1 MGVVR
6 ISQEYFNVL
15 KTINSMM
22 KMKAGLIFKG
32 KGSDGQFTGKYY
44 FNGICDSAMIHVIA
58 TENDVDFDEPRL
70 QISSLPDFIKYADAT
85 GFPKCGIQVARERTV
100 RGLEYDNIIFTGKD
114 KDARI
119 GVADDSVY
127 ADKKYTKIFNEQ
139 LTLVAR
145 LGFNAD
151 ILHGIVKD
159 IKLIAS
165 CKALSFTVDPDLQCK
180 ILIKGSGT
188 QQITRKIDE
197 HCFFVEDDLQ
207 CLDAFANGKQ
217 RLFPSGSLR
226 FMDTIGGDVNIELR
240 RFKNSAN
247 DLMTMKGYIVKPGA
261 LLDSAN
267 KDKNAPRSEINVVV
281 ASSEFSVKIVSNVDY
296 FA

>member
-32 KGSDGQFTGKYY
+32 KGSDGQYTGKYY
-44 FNGICDSAMIHVIA
+44 FNGICDSAMVHVIA
-58 TENDVDFDEPRL
+58 TENDVCFDEPRL
-70 QISSLPDFIKYADAT
+70 QISSLPDFIKYAEAT
-85 GFPKCGIQVARERTV
+85 GFPKCEIKVARETTI
-100 RGLEYDNIIFTGKD
+100 RGLDYDNIIFVGKD

-127 ADKKYTKIFNEQ
+127 ADKKYMKIFNEQ
-139 LTLVAR
+139 LKLVAR
-145 LGFNAD
+145 LGFNSE
-151 ILHGIVKD
+151 ILRSIVKD

-165 CKALSFTVDPDLQCK
+165 CKALSITVTNDLQCRM
-180 ILIKGSGT
+180 LIKGSGT

-197 HCFFVEDDLQ
+197 HCFFVEDEAE
-207 CLDAFANGKQ
+207 CLDTFAGGRQ

-261 LLDSAN
+261 LLDPKN
-267 KDKNAPRSEINVVV
+267 TEKDAPRSEINIVV

>member
-1 MGVVR
+1 MGVIR

-32 KGSDGQFTGKYY
+32 KGSDGQYTGKYY
-44 FNGICDSAMIHVIA
+44 FNGICDSAMVHVIA
-58 TENDVDFDEPRL
+58 TENDVCFDEPRL
-70 QISSLPDFIKYADAT
+70 QISSLPDFIKYAEAT
-85 GFPKCGIQVARERTV
+85 GFPKCEIKVAREKTI
-100 RGLEYDNIIFTGKD
+100 RGLDYDNIIFVGKD

-127 ADKKYTKIFNEQ
+127 ADKKYMKIFNEQ
-139 LTLVAR
+139 LKLVAR
-145 LGFNAD
+145 LGFNAE
-151 ILHGIVKD
+151 ILRSIVKD

-165 CKALSFTVDPDLQCK
+165 CKALSITVTNDLQCRM
-180 ILIKGSGT
+180 LIKGSGT

-197 HCFFVEDDLQ
+197 HCFFVEDEAE
-207 CLDAFANGKQ
+207 CLDTFAGGRQ

-261 LLDSAN
+261 LLDPKN
-267 KDKNAPRSEINVVV
+267 TEKDAPRSEINIVV

-296 FA
+296 LA

>member
-32 KGSDGQFTGKYY
+32 KGSDGQYTGKYY
-44 FNGICDSAMIHVIA
+44 FNGICDSAMVHVIA
-58 TENDVDFDEPRL
+58 TENDVCFDEPRL
-70 QISSLPDFIKYADAT
+70 QISSLPDFIKYAEAT
-85 GFPKCGIQVARERTV
+85 GFPKCEIKVAREKTI
-100 RGLEYDNIIFTGKD
+100 RGLDYDNIIFVGKD

-127 ADKKYTKIFNEQ
+127 ADKKYMKIFNEQ
-139 LTLVAR
+139 LKLVAR
-145 LGFNAD
+145 LGFNAE
-151 ILHGIVKD
+151 ILRSIVKD

-165 CKALSFTVDPDLQCK
+165 CKALSITVTNDLQCRM
-180 ILIKGSGT
+180 LIKGSGT

-197 HCFFVEDDLQ
+197 HCFFVEDEAE
-207 CLDAFANGKQ
+207 CLDTFAGGRQ

-261 LLDSAN
+261 LLDPKN
-267 KDKNAPRSEINVVV
+267 TEKDAPRSEINIVV

>member
-1 MGVVR
+1 MV
-6 ISQEYFNVL
+6 
-15 KTINSMM
+15 
-22 KMKAGLIFKG
+22 
-32 KGSDGQFTGKYY
+32 
-44 FNGICDSAMIHVIA
+44 HVIA
-58 TENDVDFDEPRL
+58 TENDVCFDEPRL
-70 QISSLPDFIKYADAT
+70 QISSLPDFIKYAEAT
-85 GFPKCGIQVARERTV
+85 GFPKCEIKVAREKTI
-100 RGLEYDNIIFTGKD
+100 RGLDYDNIIFVGKD

-127 ADKKYTKIFNEQ
+127 ADKKYMKIFNEQ
-139 LTLVAR
+139 LKLVAR
-145 LGFNAD
+145 LGFNAE
-151 ILHGIVKD
+151 ILRSIVKD

-165 CKALSFTVDPDLQCK
+165 CKALSITVTNDLQCRM
-180 ILIKGSGT
+180 LIKGSGT

-197 HCFFVEDDLQ
+197 HCFFVEDEAE
-207 CLDAFANGKQ
+207 CLDTFAGGRQ

-261 LLDSAN
+261 LLDPKN
-267 KDKNAPRSEINVVV
+267 TEKDAPRSEINIVV

>member
-1 MGVVR
+1 MGVIR

-32 KGSDGQFTGKYY
+32 KGSDGQYTGKYY
-44 FNGICDSAMIHVIA
+44 FNGICDSAMVHVIA
-58 TENDVDFDEPRL
+58 TENDVCFDEPRL
-70 QISSLPDFIKYADAT
+70 QISSLPDFIKYAEAT
-85 GFPKCGIQVARERTV
+85 GFPKCEIKVAREKTI
-100 RGLEYDNIIFTGKD
+100 RGLDYDNIIFVGKD

-127 ADKKYTKIFNEQ
+127 ADKMYMKIFNEQ
-139 LTLVAR
+139 LKLVAR
-145 LGFNAD
+145 LGFNAE
-151 ILHGIVKD
+151 ILRSIVKD

-165 CKALSFTVDPDLQCK
+165 CKALSITVTNDLQCRM
-180 ILIKGSGT
+180 LIKGSGT

-197 HCFFVEDDLQ
+197 HCFFVEDEAE
-207 CLDAFANGKQ
+207 CLDTFAGGRQ

-261 LLDSAN
+261 LLDPKN
-267 KDKNAPRSEINVVV
+267 TEKDAPRSEINIVV

>member
-32 KGSDGQFTGKYY
+32 KGSDGQYTGKYY
-44 FNGICDSAMIHVIA
+44 FNGICDSAMVHVIA
-58 TENDVDFDEPRL
+58 TENDVCFDEPRL
-70 QISSLPDFIKYADAT
+70 QISSLPDFIKYAEAT
-85 GFPKCGIQVARERTV
+85 GFPKCEIKVAREKTI
-100 RGLEYDNIIFTGKD
+100 RGLDYDNIIFIGKD

-127 ADKKYTKIFNEQ
+127 ADKKYMKIFNEQ
-139 LTLVAR
+139 LKLVAR
-145 LGFNAD
+145 LGFNAE
-151 ILHGIVKD
+151 ILHSIVKD

-165 CKALSFTVDPDLQCK
+165 CKALSITVTNDLQCRM
-180 ILIKGSGT
+180 LIKGSGT

-197 HCFFVEDDLQ
+197 HCFFVEDEAE
-207 CLDAFANGKQ
+207 CLDTFAGGRQ

-261 LLDSAN
+261 LLDPKN
-267 KDKNAPRSEINVVV
+267 TEKDAPRSEINIVV

>member
-1 MGVVR
+1 MGVVH

-32 KGSDGQFTGKYY
+32 RGSDGQYTGQYY

-58 TENDVDFDEPRL
+58 SANDVSFDEPRL
-70 QISSLPDFIKYADAT
+70 QISSLPDFIKYAEST
-85 GFPKCGIQVARERTV
+85 GFPRCGIRVVRERTI
-100 RGLEYDNIIFTGKD
+100 RGMEYDNILFTGKD

-127 ADKKYTKIFNEQ
+127 ADKKYMKIFNEK
-139 LTLVAR
+139 LPLVAR
-145 LGFNAD
+145 LGFNSEM
-151 ILHGIVKD
+151 LHGIVKD
-159 IKLIAS
+159 VKLISS
-165 CKALSFTVDPDLQCK
+165 CKAISVTVNSDMQCSL
-180 ILIKGSGT
+180 LIKGSGT
-188 QQITRKIDE
+188 QQITRKVDD
-197 HCFFVEDDLQ
+197 HCFFVEDDSM
-207 CLDAFANGKQ
+207 CIDAFSGGKQ

-226 FMDTIGGDVNIELR
+226 FMDSIGGDVNIELR

-247 DLMTMKGYIVKPGA
+247 DIMTMKGYIVKPGA
-261 LLDSAN
+261 LIDPAN
-267 KDKNAPRSEINVVV
+267 SDKNAPRSDINVVV

>member
-32 KGSDGQFTGKYY
+32 KGSDGQYTGKYY
-44 FNGICDSAMIHVIA
+44 FNGICDSAMVHVIA
-58 TENDVDFDEPRL
+58 TENDVCFDEPRL
-70 QISSLPDFIKYADAT
+70 QISSLPDFIKYAEAT
-85 GFPKCGIQVARERTV
+85 GFPKCEIKVAREKTI
-100 RGLEYDNIIFTGKD
+100 RGLDYDNISFVGKD

-127 ADKKYTKIFNEQ
+127 ADKKYMKIFNEQ
-139 LTLVAR
+139 LKLVAR
-145 LGFNAD
+145 LGFNAE
-151 ILHGIVKD
+151 ILRSIVKD

-165 CKALSFTVDPDLQCK
+165 CKALSITVTNDLQCRM
-180 ILIKGSGT
+180 LIKGSGT

-197 HCFFVEDDLQ
+197 HCFFVEDEAE
-207 CLDAFANGKQ
+207 CLDTFAGGRQ

-261 LLDSAN
+261 LLDPKN
-267 KDKNAPRSEINVVV
+267 TEKDAPRSEINIVV

>member
-32 KGSDGQFTGKYY
+32 KGSDGQYTGKYY
-44 FNGICDSAMIHVIA
+44 FNGICDSAMVHVIA
-58 TENDVDFDEPRL
+58 TENDVCFDEPRL
-70 QISSLPDFIKYADAT
+70 QISSLPDFIKYAEAT
-85 GFPKCGIQVARERTV
+85 GFPKCDIKVAREKTI
-100 RGLEYDNIIFTGKD
+100 RGLDYDNIIFVGKD

-127 ADKKYTKIFNEQ
+127 ADKKYMKIFNEQ
-139 LTLVAR
+139 LKLVAR
-145 LGFNAD
+145 LGFNSE
-151 ILHGIVKD
+151 ILRSIVKD

-165 CKALSFTVDPDLQCK
+165 CKALSITVTNDLQCRM
-180 ILIKGSGT
+180 LIKGSGT

-197 HCFFVEDDLQ
+197 HCFFVEDEAE
-207 CLDAFANGKQ
+207 CLDTFAGGRQ

-261 LLDSAN
+261 LLDPKN
-267 KDKNAPRSEINVVV
+267 TEKDAPRSEINIVV

>member
-1 MGVVR
+1 
-6 ISQEYFNVL
+6 
-15 KTINSMM
+15 M

-32 KGSDGQFTGKYY
+32 KGSDGQYTGKYY
-44 FNGICDSAMIHVIA
+44 FNGICDSAMVHVIA
-58 TENDVDFDEPRL
+58 TENDVCFDEPRL
-70 QISSLPDFIKYADAT
+70 QISSLPDFIKYAEAT
-85 GFPKCGIQVARERTV
+85 GFPKCEIKVAREKTI
-100 RGLEYDNIIFTGKD
+100 RGLDYDNIIFVGKD

-127 ADKKYTKIFNEQ
+127 ADKKYMKIFNEQ
-139 LTLVAR
+139 LKLVAR
-145 LGFNAD
+145 LGFNAE
-151 ILHGIVKD
+151 ILRSIVKD

-165 CKALSFTVDPDLQCK
+165 CKALSITVTNDLQCRM
-180 ILIKGSGT
+180 LIKGSGT

-197 HCFFVEDDLQ
+197 HCFFVEDEAE
-207 CLDAFANGKQ
+207 CLDTFAGGRQ

-261 LLDSAN
+261 LLDPKN
-267 KDKNAPRSEINVVV
+267 TEKDAPRSEINIVV

>member
-1 MGVVR
+1 MGVIR

-32 KGSDGQFTGKYY
+32 KGSDGQYTGKYY
-44 FNGICDSAMIHVIA
+44 FNSICDSAMVHVIA
-58 TENDVDFDEPRL
+58 TENDVCFDEPRL
-70 QISSLPDFIKYADAT
+70 QISSLPDFIKYAEAT
-85 GFPKCGIQVARERTV
+85 GFPKCEIKVAREKTI
-100 RGLEYDNIIFTGKD
+100 RGLDYDNIIFVGKD

-127 ADKKYTKIFNEQ
+127 ADKKYMKIFNEQ
-139 LTLVAR
+139 LKLVAR
-145 LGFNAD
+145 LGFNAE
-151 ILHGIVKD
+151 ILRSIVKD

-165 CKALSFTVDPDLQCK
+165 CKALSITVTNDLQCRM
-180 ILIKGSGT
+180 LIKGSGT

-197 HCFFVEDDLQ
+197 HCFFVEDEAE
-207 CLDAFANGKQ
+207 CLDTFAGGRQ

-261 LLDSAN
+261 LLDPKN
-267 KDKNAPRSEINVVV
+267 TEKDAPRSEINIVV

>member
-32 KGSDGQFTGKYY
+32 KGSDGQYTGKYY
-44 FNGICDSAMIHVIA
+44 FNGICDSAMVHVIA
-58 TENDVDFDEPRL
+58 NENDVCFDEPRL
-70 QISSLPDFIKYADAT
+70 QISSLPDFIKYAEAT
-85 GFPKCGIQVARERTV
+85 GFPKCEIKVAREKTI
-100 RGLEYDNIIFTGKD
+100 RGLDYDNIIFVGKD

-127 ADKKYTKIFNEQ
+127 ADKKYMKIFNEQ
-139 LTLVAR
+139 LKLVAR
-145 LGFNAD
+145 LGFNAE
-151 ILHGIVKD
+151 ILRSIVKD

-165 CKALSFTVDPDLQCK
+165 CKALSITVTNDLQCCM
-180 ILIKGSGT
+180 LIKGSGT

-197 HCFFVEDDLQ
+197 HCFFVEDEAE
-207 CLDAFANGKQ
+207 CLDTFAGGRQ

-261 LLDSAN
+261 LLDPKN
-267 KDKNAPRSEINVVV
+267 TEKDAPRSEINIVV